1 MNSFK
6 TFGLPLTAAL
16 LLSGCSTLST
26 VGDTVS
32 GLNPFGGGGNSGQGE
47 AIDDPNRISILELS
61 ESLVVT
67 GALQPSDVVLPDPLP
82 TNSWPQVGG
91 NATHSM
97 QRLTSDGNLEKAWT
111 KDFGKGSS
119 RKGRI
124 LAPPVIQ
131 GDRIYVM
138 DANNTV
144 RALSVDGGS
153 RIWDYKLKIE
163 SSGKTRRG
171 RKSLF
176 DRVRDPLSFR
186 DEGGVDK
193 DGVGGGL
200 SIVDNKVFVTSGL
213 GIVEALDAETGESVW
228 RRQIRV
234 PLHSAPTI
242 KDGRVFAISDDN
254 ELFAFDAETGETEWT
269 YQGIVEGARMLTL
282 PAPAVVD
289 EVVIAPFSSGELIAL
304 RVQNGSVLWQDS
316 LSGGGRL
323 TPLASLND
331 IASGPV
337 VADGYVI
344 ASAQS
349 GVTNAFDL
357 RTGQRIW
364 SQPAGSLSFPWVAG
378 DFIYSATTNG
388 EIICMSKLDGQ
399 LVWLTQLEG
408 FKNEK
413 KREKK
418 IAWSGPVLVD
428 DKLVV
433 LSSRG
438 VGMELNPFDGSVI
451 REFKTGQD
459 VFVPPVFANGT
470 LYIVSDGAKLTAYR

>member
-1 MNSFK
+1 MNKMTRFAIPV
-6 TFGLPLTAAL
+6 FAGL
-16 LLSGCSTLST
+16 LLSSCSTLST
-26 VGDTVS
+26 VGDAVS
-32 GLNPFGGGGNSGQGE
+32 SLNPFDGSDSGQGE
-47 AIDDPNRISILELS
+47 AVDDPNRISILELS
-61 ESLVVT
+61 ETLVVT
-67 GALQPSDVVLPDPLP
+67 GAIQPSDVVLPDPVLS
-82 TNSWPQVGG
+82 NDWPQVGG
-91 NATHSM
+91 NASHSL
-97 QRLTSDGNLEKAWT
+97 QRVASDGNLEKAWS
-111 KDFGKGSS
+111 KSFGKGSS

-138 DANNTV
+138 DAKNTV
-144 RALSVDGGS
+144 RALSTDGGS
-153 RIWDYKLKIE
+153 RIWEHKVKIDAT
-163 SSGKTRRG
+163 GKTRRG
-171 RKSLF
+171 RKSII

-193 DGVGGGL
+193 DSVGGGVA
-200 SIVDNKVFVTSGL
+200 IDGDVVYVTSGL
-213 GIVEALDAETGESVW
+213 GVIEALDANSGESLW
-228 RRQIRV
+228 RREIRV
-234 PLHSAPTI
+234 PLHSAPTV
-242 KDGRVFAISDDN
+242 KNGRLFAISDDN
-254 ELFAFDAETGETEWT
+254 ELFALNASSGETLWT
-269 YQGIVEGARMLTL
+269 YQGIVESARMLTL

-289 EVVIAPFSSGELIAL
+289 EVVIAPFSSGELVAL
-304 RVQNGSVLWQDS
+304 RVQNGGVLWQDS

-349 GVTNAFDL
+349 GAINAFDL

-364 SQPAGSLSFPWVAG
+364 SQPAGTLSFPWVAG
-378 DFIYSATTNG
+378 DFVYAATTNG

-399 LVWLTQLEG
+399 LVWLTQLET

-413 KREKK
+413 KRKKK

-428 DKLVV
+428 DKVV
-433 LSSRG
+433 VFSSRG

>member
-1 MNSFK
+1 MSNIKFYIAS
-6 TFGLPLTAAL
+6 AL
-16 LLSGCSTLST
+16 AGVLLSGCSTLSN
-26 VGDTVS
+26 VGDAVS
-32 GLNPFGGGGNSGQGE
+32 GLNPFGGNDDQGE

-61 ESLVVT
+61 ESLVVS
-67 GALQPSDVVLPDPLP
+67 GALQPSDVVLPDPNLK
-82 TNSWPQVGG
+82 NDWGQSGG
-91 NATHSM
+91 NAAHSM
-97 QRLTSDGNLEKAWT
+97 QRLASDGSLDKAWT

-119 RKGRI
+119 NKGRI

-131 GDRIYVM
+131 GDRLFVM

-144 RALSVDGGS
+144 QALSANGGK
-153 RIWDYKLKIE
+153 RIWQHKLKINE
-163 SSGKTRRG
+163 TGKTRRG

-176 DRVRDPLSFR
+176 ERVKDPLSFG
-186 DEGGVDK
+186 DSGGLDK
-193 DGVGGGL
+193 HGVGGGL
-200 SIVDNKVFVTSGL
+200 SVVGDTVYVTSGL
-213 GIVEALDAETGESVW
+213 GIVEALNATTGESLW
-228 RRQIRV
+228 RREIRV
-234 PLHSAPTI
+234 PLHSAPI
-242 KDGRVFAISDDN
+242 VQGGRLFAITDDN
-254 ELFAFDAETGETEWT
+254 ELFAMNAATGDTQWT
-269 YQGIVEGARMLTL
+269 YQGIVESARMLTL

-289 EVVIAPFSSGELIAL
+289 EVVIAPFSSGELVAL

-337 VADGYVI
+337 IADGFVI

-349 GVTNAFDL
+349 GVINAFDL

-364 SQPAGSLSFPWVAG
+364 SQPAGTLSFPWVAG
-378 DFIYSATTNG
+378 DFVYAATTNG

-399 LVWLTQLEG
+399 LVWLTQLDT

-413 KREKK
+413 KRKKK
-418 IAWSGPVLVD
+418 IAWSGPILVD

-433 LSSRG
+433 FSSRG
-438 VGMELNPFDGSVI
+438 VGIEMNPFDGSVI

-470 LYIVSDGAKLTAYR
+470 LYVVSDGAKLTAYQ

>member
-1 MNSFK
+1 MIKLK
-6 TFGLPLTAAL
+6 TLTLPFMAAWLLT
-16 LLSGCSTLST
+16 GCSTLSN
-26 VGDTVS
+26 VGDAVS
-32 GLNPFGGGGNSGQGE
+32 SLNPFDGDNSGQGE

-67 GALQPSDVVLPDPLP
+67 GALQPSDVVLPDPVP
-82 TNSWPQVGG
+82 ANDWPQVGG
-91 NATHSM
+91 NVTHSM
-97 QRLTSDGNLEKAWT
+97 QRLTSDGNLDKAWS

-131 GDRIYVM
+131 GNRIYVM

-144 RALSVDGGS
+144 RALDADGGS
-153 RIWDYKLKIE
+153 RIWDYKVKIDAT
-163 SSGKTRRG
+163 GKTRRG
-171 RKSLF
+171 KKSLF

-193 DGVGGGL
+193 SGVGGGL
-200 SIVDNKVFVTSGL
+200 AIVGDVLYITSGL
-213 GIVEALDAETGESVW
+213 GVVEALDAGTGESLW
-228 RRQIRV
+228 RREIRV
-234 PLHSAPTI
+234 PLHSAPAV
-242 KDGRVFAISDDN
+242 KDGRLFAISDDN
-254 ELFAFDAETGETEWT
+254 ELFAFNATTGETQWT
-269 YQGIVEGARMLTL
+269 YQGIVESARMLTL

-289 EVVIAPFSSGELIAL
+289 EVVLAPFSSGELVAL
-304 RVQNGSVLWQDS
+304 RVQNGGVLWQDS

-364 SQPAGSLSFPWVAG
+364 SQPAGTLSFPWLAG
-378 DFIYSATTNG
+378 DFVYTATTNG
-388 EIICMSKLDGQ
+388 EIVCMSKLDGQ

-408 FKNEK
+408 FKDDK
-413 KREKK
+413 KRKNK
-418 IAWSGPVLVD
+418 ISWSGPVLVD

-433 LSSRG
+433 FSSRG
-438 VGMELNPFDGSVI
+438 IAMELNPFDGSVI

-470 LYIVSDGAKLTAYR
+470 LYVVSDGAKLTAYR